1 MCGCGCTKTA
11 EASSA
16 PTPEGAAVV
25 RVDDMSCG
33 HCVAT
38 ITEAIHAKWP
48 AAQVE
53 ADLARKTVSVLG
65 VDVGADLCGVI
76 RKAGYTPL
84 G

>member
-1 MCGCGCTKTA
+1 MCGCGCSTRAKAASGTA
-11 EASSA
+11 PA
-16 PTPEGAAVV
+16 GADVV

-48 AAQVE
+48 SAEVKAN
-53 ADLARKTVSVLG
+53 LAGKTVSVLG
-65 VDVGADLCGVI
+65 VAAGADVRGVI
-76 RKAGYTPL
+76 REAGYTPA

>member
-1 MCGCGCTKTA
+1 MCGCGCAKTA

-16 PTPEGAAVV
+16 PIPEGAAVV

-38 ITEAIHAKWP
+38 ITDAIRAKWP
-48 AAQVE
+48 AAQVK
-53 ADLARKTVSVLG
+53 ADLAGKTVSVLG
-65 VDVGADLCGVI
+65 VAAGSDVRGVI
-76 RKAGYTPL
+76 RDAGYTPA